1 MLIIRDYGLE
11 EERER
16 ERESSGKNE
25 IDIFLLFLKDIQV

>member
-11 EERER
+11 EER